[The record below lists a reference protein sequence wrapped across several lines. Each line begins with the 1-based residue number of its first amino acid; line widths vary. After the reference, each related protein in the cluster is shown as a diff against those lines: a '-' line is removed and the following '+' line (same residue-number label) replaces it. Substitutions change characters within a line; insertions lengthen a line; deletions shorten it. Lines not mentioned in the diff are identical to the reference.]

1 MPEFSSKTKLARLY
15 VLVLSL
21 KQVGTRKA
29 GERRM
34 DREKKAARKSEL
46 FSQLEES
53 DTFWCPDCRILFSGT
68 AYGLNCPR
76 CLNQTLSFSRIAN
89 TFGRRAN
96 DDKTGHRS

>member
-53 DTFWCPDCRILFSGT
+53 DTFWCPD
-68 AYGLNCPR
+68 GLWAELPQMLKPNPK
-76 CLNQTLSFSRIAN
+76 LL
-89 TFGRRAN
+89 
-96 DDKTGHRS
+96 